1 MLKLP
6 LSHSPTGQQDLG
18 KRKMGLVKG
27 WGPGDRI
34 GGGMGAEDI
43 RLVKGWHGVERLC
56 IQEKKPKCTRT
67 KVSGK

>member
-1 MLKLP
+1 
-6 LSHSPTGQQDLG
+6 
-18 KRKMGLVKG
+18 MGLVKG

-56 IQEKKPKCTRT
+56 IQEKKPKWTIT
-67 KVSGK
+67 KGSGK